1 MWLQPLKLESDER
14 RRLMS
19 TKLIVNLPVRDLAQA
34 TRFFAAMGFSFNER
48 LANEN
53 INALVINDDSYVL
66 LVVESFFKTIT
77 QQAKKS
83 IADATTSEAILQLG
97 VDSRQQV
104 DALVDKALAAGG
116 QPARE
121 PNDQG
126 FLYGRSFQ
134 DLDGHLW
141 DVFYMDL
148 AALQEST

>member
-1 MWLQPLKLESDER
+1 
-14 RRLMS
+14 MS

-66 LVVESFFKTIT
+66 LVVESFFKTII

-104 DALVDKALAAGG
+104 DALVNKALAAGG

>member
-1 MWLQPLKLESDER
+1 
-14 RRLMS
+14 MS

-116 QPARE
+116 RPARE

>member
-1 MWLQPLKLESDER
+1 
-14 RRLMS
+14 MS
-19 TKLIVNLPVRDLAQA
+19 TKLAVNLPVRDLAKA
-34 TRFFAAMGFSFNER
+34 TRFFAALGFSFNKR
-48 LANEN
+48 IANEN
-53 INALVINDDSYVL
+53 MNALVINDDSYVL
-66 LVVESFFKTIT
+66 LVVESYFKTIT
-77 QQAKKS
+77 QKAKKS
-83 IADATTSEAILQLG
+83 IADATTTEAILQLG

-116 QPARE
+116 QPASE

-148 AALQEST
+148 AALQE

>member
-1 MWLQPLKLESDER
+1 
-14 RRLMS
+14 MS

-66 LVVESFFKTIT
+66 LVVESLFKTIT

-126 FLYGRSFQ
+126 FLYGRSFK

>member
-1 MWLQPLKLESDER
+1 
-14 RRLMS
+14 MS

-34 TRFFAAMGFSFNER
+34 THFFAAMGFSFNER

-66 LVVESFFKTIT
+66 LVVESFFKTII

>member
-1 MWLQPLKLESDER
+1 
-14 RRLMS
+14 MS

-34 TRFFAAMGFSFNER
+34 THFFATMGFSFNER

-148 AALQEST
+148 AALHE

>member
-1 MWLQPLKLESDER
+1 
-14 RRLMS
+14 MS

-66 LVVESFFKTIT
+66 LVVESFFKTII

-148 AALQEST
+148 TALQEST

>member
-19 TKLIVNLPVRDLAQA
+19 TKLIVNLPARDLAQA
-34 TRFFAAMGFSFNER
+34 TRFFAAMGFPFNER

-66 LVVESFFKTIT
+66 LVVESLFKTIT

-126 FLYGRSFQ
+126 FLYGRSFE

>member
-1 MWLQPLKLESDER
+1 
-14 RRLMS
+14 MS

>member
-1 MWLQPLKLESDER
+1 
-14 RRLMS
+14 MS

-66 LVVESFFKTIT
+66 LVVESFFKTII

-83 IADATTSEAILQLG
+83 IADATTTEAILQLG

-148 AALQEST
+148 AALQE

>member
-1 MWLQPLKLESDER
+1 
-14 RRLMS
+14 MS

-66 LVVESFFKTIT
+66 LVVESFFKTII

-83 IADATTSEAILQLG
+83 IADATTTEAILQLG

>member
-1 MWLQPLKLESDER
+1 
-14 RRLMS
+14 MS

-66 LVVESFFKTIT
+66 LVVESFFKTII